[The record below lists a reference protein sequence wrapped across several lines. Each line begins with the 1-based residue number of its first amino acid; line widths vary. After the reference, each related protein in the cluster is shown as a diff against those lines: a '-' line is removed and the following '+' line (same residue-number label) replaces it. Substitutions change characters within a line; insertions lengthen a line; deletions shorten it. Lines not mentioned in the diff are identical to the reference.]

1 LEEDAWMLDSEFYPR
16 VLDLVMKGDLI
27 PIETTLLTKR
37 RGFSEAV
44 EEGVRNLT
52 SQSEYQ
58 FLIDLKL
65 ARENGVTPLPLW
77 EQES

>member
-1 LEEDAWMLDSEFYPR
+1 
-16 VLDLVMKGDLI
+16 LI
-27 PIETTLLTKR
+27 PIETTLVTKR
-37 RGFSEAV
+37 GGFANALG
-44 EEGVRNLT
+44 EGIRNLT

-77 EQES
+77 EQED